1 MRIFLERSGRGSA
14 LMSDIFPLKFTPANG
29 KGGQKTEAEIAE
41 EFDARIRDVG
51 LDPGR
56 VLSLYSELLLSVAK
70 EGGLGDRP
78 TIYTMGGGAEE
89 HAPRMFAGRA
99 TIVKGLR
106 HPQWFL
112 DFERTI
118 KKLESLVDKVRS
130 GKYKLGKECS
140 VLDPL
145 ECMRLHDA
153 VASRV
158 FSDLA
163 GEPVT
168 YTGGM
173 DLYNGTGE
181 AREKLI
187 DQLLGPLGKTASLV
201 HLKQCD
207 LAHVFARVADR
218 NYPVPPHLSR
228 EARREFLR
236 LTSLES
242 VDPTVARRCT
252 FLSEDASAMDC
263 SPDASAAGSSE
274 TPSSLKAWYRA
285 IPEDVRA
292 DALKAACNARHVSV
306 RRQRKANSFS
316 GAAFVAE
323 AADHDYII
331 APADARGSATRI
343 FPPAAARESRE
354 TSSRA

>member
-1 MRIFLERSGRGSA
+1 M
-14 LMSDIFPLKFTPANG
+14 
-29 KGGQKTEAEIAE
+29 
-41 EFDARIRDVG
+41 G
-51 LDPGR
+51 LDPCH
-56 VLSLYSELLLSVAK
+56 VLSLYSELLLSIAK

-89 HAPRMFAGRA
+89 HAPRMFASRA

-118 KKLESLVDKVRS
+118 KFLESLVDKARS
-130 GKYKLGKECS
+130 GEYKLGKECS

-145 ECMRLHDA
+145 ESMRLHDA

-158 FSDLA
+158 LSDLA

-207 LAHVFARVADR
+207 LAHVFARLADR
-218 NYPVPPHLSR
+218 N
-228 EARREFLR
+228 
-236 LTSLES
+236 
-242 VDPTVARRCT
+242 
-252 FLSEDASAMDC
+252 
-263 SPDASAAGSSE
+263 
-274 TPSSLKAWYRA
+274 
-285 IPEDVRA
+285 
-292 DALKAACNARHVSV
+292 
-306 RRQRKANSFS
+306 
-316 GAAFVAE
+316 
-323 AADHDYII
+323 
-331 APADARGSATRI
+331 
-343 FPPAAARESRE
+343 
-354 TSSRA
+354 

>member
-1 MRIFLERSGRGSA
+1 
-14 LMSDIFPLKFTPANG
+14 
-29 KGGQKTEAEIAE
+29 
-41 EFDARIRDVG
+41 
-51 LDPGR
+51 
-56 VLSLYSELLLSVAK
+56 
-70 EGGLGDRP
+70 
-78 TIYTMGGGAEE
+78 MGGGAEE

-106 HPQWFL
+106 QPQWFL

-218 NYPVPPHLSR
+218 NYPVPPHLSG

-236 LTSLES
+236 LTSLAS
-242 VDPTVARRCT
+242 VDPAAARRCP
-252 FLSEDASAMDC
+252 FLSDGAGAMDC
-263 SPDASAAGSSE
+263 SCDAPAAGSPG
-274 TPSSLKAWYRA
+274 TPSSLKEWWRA
-285 IPEDVRA
+285 IPEEVRA
-292 DALKAACNARHVSV
+292 EALEFACNARHVSV
-306 RRQRKANSFS
+306 ARRRRCEDFS
-316 GAAFVAE
+316 DDTFLAE
-323 AADHDYII
+323 AAARHYII
-331 APADARGSATRI
+331 APADARGSATLI
-343 FPPAAARESRE
+343 FPSAGAPR
-354 TSSRA
+354 